1 MLFLNENDDTNKMTK
16 SQGNEE
22 VSSGNGSGMDARIDD
37 VLAGIDE
44 AARAA
49 YAVTAKTPPEVAA
62 EVLTDDQLA
71 DLERYEAEQEA
82 GRASDNQ
89 ALQEAIADFVIED
102 APEPPKRNPAIEAW
116 RRSQADEIAK
126 NKAHGHTAQA
136 FDAIDE
142 HRKTLSGK
150 ALYNANRRT
159 KRQQEALAEGR
170 DYKTRRTFISEKQR
184 EAGRLETQ
192 ASYDR
197 KRRERDRK
205 KFLALPLEEQQRIKA
220 EKARKRKEQRARK
233 KEDPNL
239 GRF

>member
-1 MLFLNENDDTNKMTK
+1 MNEDDDTNKMTK
-16 SQGNEE
+16 SQGNED
-22 VSSGNGSGMDARIDD
+22 VSLGNGSGMDARIDD
-37 VLAGIDE
+37 VLAVIDE

-49 YAVTAKTPPEVAA
+49 YTVTAKTPPEVAA

-89 ALQEAIADFVIED
+89 ALDEALADFVNED
-102 APEPPKRNPAIEAW
+102 APEPAKRNPAIEAW
-116 RRSQADEIAK
+116 RQSQADEIAK

-170 DYKTRRTFISEKQR
+170 DYQTRRTFISEEQR
-184 EAGRLETQ
+184 AQTKLK
-192 ASYDR
+192 A
-197 KRRERDRK
+197 KRAYRARQRAD
-205 KFLALPLEEQQRIKA
+205 FLALSPEEQERIRLD
-220 EKARKRKEQRARK
+220 KARKRKEQRARK